1 MQRLKLLIASILL
14 LTMPASLGLWT
25 ADASYQIFIN
35 VSYGDKIITLDVNQG
50 DTINSVKAKLQD
62 KEGISPDLIILYYA
76 GTLLEDGRTL
86 GDYNIQKEATI
97 RMYVTSKSVKAYSFD
112 GRYWAS
118 YYYSYDAAKLQDGAM
133 AFTMKSDRALYCIG
147 DGSIIPANCP
157 CIIIA
162 DASAVHE
169 DTMGE
174 KIIVV
179 SHRFDGTENIPT
191 PEAGNI
197 LQGLP
202 GATKVSS
209 LGLEA
214 GQHVYVLGAVGGVLG
229 FYRFSESIIP
239 ANKVFYV
246 E

>member
-1 MQRLKLLIASILL
+1 MPLRFRRALMQRLKLLIASILL

-35 VSYGDKIITLDVNQG
+35 VSYGDKKIILDVNQG
-50 DTINSVKAKLQD
+50 DTINAVKAKIQD

-147 DGSIIPANCP
+147 DGSIIPHAPLAQRTDQIDWNAIELKEYKAQATRCHGLLFKP
-157 CIIIA
+157 GDSQIQRI
-162 DASAVHE
+162 
-169 DTMGE
+169 E
-174 KIIVV
+174 K
-179 SHRFDGTENIPT
+179 
-191 PEAGNI
+191 
-197 LQGLP
+197 
-202 GATKVSS
+202 
-209 LGLEA
+209 
-214 GQHVYVLGAVGGVLG
+214 
-229 FYRFSESIIP
+229 
-239 ANKVFYV
+239 
-246 E
+246 